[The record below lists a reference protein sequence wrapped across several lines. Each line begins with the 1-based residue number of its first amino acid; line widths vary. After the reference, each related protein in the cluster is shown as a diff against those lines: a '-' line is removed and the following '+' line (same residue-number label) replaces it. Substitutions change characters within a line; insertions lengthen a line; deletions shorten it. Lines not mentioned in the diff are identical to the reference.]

1 MSNVLITG
9 AGGFI
14 GSHVAE
20 AFCAEGVTVGCL
32 VRKGSNLTNIKGLP
46 VQLEYGD
53 IMDQESLFKAFKG
66 YDYVIHIAA
75 LARDWGSYE
84 TFYQTNVEGTLNVL
98 KASVENGI
106 GNVIITSSISVY
118 GEENCRRIKSEDSPH
133 RSHYQY
139 FLDKLFPCKMNYYRD
154 TKALAKEKAIE
165 FAQVSGL
172 NLTILEPVWVYGE
185 REFTTGFFD
194 YLKTAKSG
202 MPFLPGS
209 KDNKFHV
216 VYVKDLARAYYLAYL
231 HQLPGVQSLIIGNRE
246 TEKMDRIYGLFCEKA
261 GMGKP
266 INAPKCIF
274 YPLGFFMELFYT
286 LFHAKKAPLLTRGRV
301 NMFYDN
307 IEYATRKAER
317 LLGFTND
324 YDIEEGIEKTVK
336 WYQDQKLI

>member
-20 AFCAEGVTVGCL
+20 TFCAEGVHVGCL
-32 VRKGSNLTNIKGLP
+32 VRKDSNLKNIKALP
-46 VQLEYGD
+46 VHLEYGD
-53 IMDQESLFKAFKG
+53 IVDGGSLIRAFKG

-75 LARDWGSYE
+75 FARDWGRYE

-98 KASVENGI
+98 KASLENGI
-106 GNVIITSSISVY
+106 RNVIITSSVSVY
-118 GEENCRRIKSEDSPH
+118 GEENFRQIKTEDSPH
-133 RSHYQY
+133 KSHYQY
-139 FLDKLFPCKMNYYRD
+139 FLDNLFPCKMNYYRD

-165 FAQVSGL
+165 FAHEWGL

-202 MPFLPGS
+202 IPFLPGC
-209 KDNKFHV
+209 KGNKFHV

-231 HQLPGVQSLIIGNRE
+231 HQLPGVQSIIIGNQE
-246 TEKMDRIYGLFCEKA
+246 ADKMDRIYGLFCEQA
-261 GMGKP
+261 GVRKP
-266 INAPKCIF
+266 LNMPKCIS
-274 YPLGFFMELFYT
+274 YPIGFFMEFIYT
-286 LFHAKKAPLLTRGRV
+286 LFNLKSAPLLTRGRV

-307 IEYATRKAER
+307 IEYATAKAER
-317 LLGFTND
+317 LIGFKNK
-324 YDIEEGIEKTVK
+324 YGIEEGIERTVN
-336 WYQDQKLI
+336 WYQNQKLI